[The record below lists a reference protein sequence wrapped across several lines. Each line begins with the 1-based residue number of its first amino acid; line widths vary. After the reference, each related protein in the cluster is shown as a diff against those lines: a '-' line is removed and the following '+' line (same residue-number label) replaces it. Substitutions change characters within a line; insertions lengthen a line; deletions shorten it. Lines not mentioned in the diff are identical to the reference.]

1 MRSKRCKVVM
11 AALIGAGLFLLG
23 EPLIVSSRAEES
35 PGGIR
40 QALDYD
46 RQIAEKE
53 RSLRDRHEETVRT
66 LFLAMYENMWESR
79 KMESRLEASLEK
91 AMEEVQEEYVL
102 ENLRMVDSDFQRLFV
117 DQVIER
123 FALQFSPEWENFLSA
138 LLDALASSL
147 ERDLRLFA
155 EELRAL
161 RMEEARYL
169 PGVARLGEVFLP
181 ELRRA
186 GGETAQSV
194 SLPLLSGA
202 VDSVAVSATGL
213 VVAVA
218 LRKILKTR
226 VQNFVLKRTGK
237 AAGKKMLAL
246 AGGPWMV
253 GLFALWTAWD
263 VGMFVLDVST
273 LDVKIREELTAAF
286 SEAYANR
293 CPQEMWTALAPGVRE
308 QYELAAITM
317 KDFDRKVE
325 ALSTSRAYL
334 DAVGSLPV
342 REQERVAGELVILER
357 ETSLPLSVLA
367 EQLSASLVVMNES
380 HVYDL
385 ASMLREMPPQEAVQ
399 WISVGGDAIFAL
411 WRSAPSS
418 LWRFLAPSPEAVSFL
433 EWFSLRK
440 PQERKL
446 LLEIPGESLLWIFQE
461 LSSLEQG
468 RLFRKATPED
478 VAEEVARLQRLPQGQ
493 RKPYGM
499 ASKMLSFWDTGVTL
513 VSLFPFWVKAIL
525 GGIVGLWFFRIG
537 RRILFVRRR

>member
-1 MRSKRCKVVM
+1 MIMILVM
-11 AALIGAGLFLLG
+11 GLFLG
-23 EPLIVSSRAEES
+23 SASGISQGSEEPL
-35 PGGIR
+35 GGIR

-46 RQIAEKE
+46 QQIAQKE
-53 RSLRDRHEETVRT
+53 RSLREIHQETIRN
-66 LFLAMYENMWESR
+66 LFFKVYASMWESR
-79 KMESRLEASLEK
+79 QMESRLEKALKS
-91 AMEEVQEEYVL
+91 AMEEVQEEYLL
-102 ENLRMVDSDFQRLFV
+102 ENFRMMDSDFQRIFV

-123 FALQFSPEWENFLSA
+123 FALTFSPDWEAFLA
-138 LLDALASSL
+138 VLLDSLASSL

-169 PGVARLGEVFLP
+169 PGVARLGEAFLP

-186 GGETAQSV
+186 GEGTAQSV
-194 SLPLLSGA
+194 SLPILSGA
-202 VDSVAVSATGL
+202 VDSMAVSATGL

-218 LRKILKTR
+218 LRKILRSR

-263 VGMFVLDVST
+263 VGMFVMDVSM
-273 LDVKIREELTAAF
+273 LDVKVREELTGAF
-286 SEAYANR
+286 SEAYAHR
-293 CPQEMWTALAPGVRE
+293 CPQEMWTALAPGIRE

-317 KDFDRKVE
+317 KEFDRKVE
-325 ALSTSRAYL
+325 ALSTSRAYIE
-334 DAVGSLPV
+334 AVGSLPV

-380 HVYDL
+380 HIYDL
-385 ASMLREMPPQEAVQ
+385 ASMLQEMNPQEAVA
-399 WISVGGDAIFAL
+399 WISLGGDDVFSL
-411 WRSAPSS
+411 WRNAPSS
-418 LWRFLAPSPEAVSFL
+418 LWRSLSPSPEAVSLL
-433 EWFSLRK
+433 EWYALRK

-446 LLEIPGESLLWIFQE
+446 LLEIPQESLVWIFQE
-461 LSSLEQG
+461 LSPLEQG
-468 RLFRKATPED
+468 RLFRKGTPED
-478 VAEEVARLQRLPQGQ
+478 LAEEVARLQRLPRGQ

-499 ASKMLSFWDTGVTL
+499 ASKILSLWDTGTAL
-513 VSLFPFWVKAIL
+513 MSLLPLWVKALLAAL
-525 GGIVGLWFFRIG
+525 GGVWLFRVGKRIIFG
-537 RRILFVRRR
+537 RRL